1 MNLQMIGG
9 TKWVG
14 AAFIMVAPVLACSR
28 GEPATAFAASAH
40 STRIAAVQAA
50 KPATAAALTQAANS
64 ATAAALRFVL
74 APTGNAARYRVRE
87 RLVGHDLSNDAV
99 GETKNLTGAI
109 EFDSKGKVIAQSS
122 KFVLDAGTFVSD
134 QNRRDGFVRGRL
146 LEADEYPSVVLVP
159 TDISGV
165 SLPLPTSGTLPFEM
179 TANLTVHGVTRPT
192 TWKGSAK
199 FQDVRVTGSAA
210 TAFTFDDIQM
220 EQPRV
225 PVLLSVADT
234 IRLEIDFDLIRQH

>member
-9 TKWVG
+9 TKWMG
-14 AAFIMVAPVLACSR
+14 AALIVVAPVLACSR
-28 GEPATAFAASAH
+28 GEPETAFAGSVS
-40 STRIAAVQAA
+40 STRAAAVQAV
-50 KPATAAALTQAANS
+50 KPATAAV
-64 ATAAALRFVL
+64 LRFVL
-74 APTGNAARYRVRE
+74 APTGNTARYRVRE
-87 RLVGHDLSNDAV
+87 RLVGHDLPNDAI
-99 GETKNLTGAI
+99 GETKSLTGAI
-109 EFDSKGKVIAQSS
+109 EFDSKGKVIPQSS
-122 KFVLDAGTFVSD
+122 KFILNAGTFVSD

-146 LEADEYPSVVLVP
+146 LEADAYPSIVLVP

-165 SLPLPTSGTLPFEM
+165 SLPLPASGTLPFEM

-192 TWKGSAK
+192 IWKGSAK
-199 FQDVRVTGSAA
+199 FQDGRVTGSAA

-234 IRLEIDFDLIRQH
+234 IRLEMDFDLIRQP